1 MKLTLRNLYAVL
13 LLFGIHQAHSQQVH
27 QRWEVGA
34 GLGLSGYL
42 GDLNKSDFFSQ
53 EPKGSGG
60 VFGRYHFN
68 RSWALRG
75 ALTFG
80 TLSGNDA
87 NFEDRKVRGFSTRSP
102 LTDLSAIA
110 EYDILGRQR
119 FKYDSTAFQVRFK
132 RRLSPY
138 LFTGVGLGF
147 TNPKPNF
154 TGTATTPDIYRQ
166 GAIADQAANYSKS
179 NFVIPFGIGV
189 RYDLAEHWVLGAEAG
204 FRLAFSD
211 YLDGIS
217 KGANPSRDDRY
228 KLSTVSIAYRFDK
241 KDTDRDGI
249 PDEKDACPTQPGS
262 VKMNGC
268 PDRDNDGI
276 ADKDDDC
283 PDTFG
288 LAAYK
293 GCPDTDGDGIRDK
306 DDACPDVAGLVAL
319 QGCPDRDKDGI
330 ADKDD
335 ACPDVAGLAKF
346 KGCPD
351 TDKDG
356 IEDKED
362 ECPTVAGKAELKG
375 CPDADGDGIADKDDA
390 CPDVAGKSELKGC
403 PDTDGD
409 GIADKDDACPTVA
422 GVAAF
427 GGCPDTDG
435 DGVEDAKD
443 RCPDVAGKAEF
454 EGCPDAKTLK
464 AIIKAEEKKA
474 KLEAELAK
482 KQKGTVDPTKVVVD
496 FKVEPVLFESNSAV
510 IQPQYQT
517 VLDEVANTMAKNPT
531 YKLQLSGH
539 ADSKGAQVHNQQLSE
554 KRAQA
559 CFEYLRTKGV
569 DATRIIFRGFGES
582 LPAASNASEDG
593 RQQNRRVEVK
603 AFRQ

>member
-1 MKLTLRNLYAVL
+1 MKILLRSFCIVFL
-13 LLFGIHQAHSQQVH
+13 LLGINTAYSQQVH
-27 QRWEVGA
+27 QRWEVGG

-42 GDLNKSDFFSQ
+42 GDLNKSDFFSK

-87 NFEDRKVRGFSTRSP
+87 NFDDRKVRGFTTRSP
-102 LTDLSAIA
+102 LTDLSAIV
-110 EYDILGRQR
+110 EYDFLGKQR
-119 FKYDSTAFQVRFK
+119 FKYDATAFQVRFK
-132 RRLSPY
+132 RKLSPY
-138 LFTGVGLGF
+138 LFTGAGVGF

-154 TGTATTPDIYRQ
+154 TGTASTPAIYRQ
-166 GAIADQAANYSKS
+166 GAVVDQAANYSKS
-179 NFVIPFGIGV
+179 NFVIPFGVGV

-211 YLDGIS
+211 YLDGVS
-217 KGANPSRDDRY
+217 QGANPGRDDRY

-249 PDEKDACPTQPGS
+249 PDEKDACPKEPGS

-268 PDRDNDGI
+268 PDKDNDGV

-283 PDTFG
+283 PETFG
-288 LAAYK
+288 LASLK

-306 DDACPDVAGLVAL
+306 DDTCPDEAGLVAL

-335 ACPDVAGLAKF
+335 VCPDIAGLPTL

-356 IEDKED
+356 IADKDDTCPDVAGLAQFGGCPDTDGDGITDKED
-362 ECPTVAGKAELKG
+362 VCPTVAGKL
-375 CPDADGDGIADKDDA
+375 D
-390 CPDVAGKSELKGC
+390 LKGC

-409 GIADKDDACPTVA
+409 GIADKDDACPAVA
-422 GVAAF
+422 GVAMFA
-427 GGCPDTDG
+427 GCPDTDA
-435 DGVEDAKD
+435 DSVEDAKD
-443 RCPDVAGKAEF
+443 RCPMVAGKPEF

-464 AIIKAEEKKA
+464 AIIKVEEKKA
-474 KLEAELAK
+474 REEAELAK
-482 KQKGTVDPTKVVVD
+482 KLQLDAKKAVLD
-496 FKVEPVLFESNSAV
+496 FKVESVLFESNSAV
-510 IQPQYQT
+510 IQLQYQS
-517 VLDEVANTMAKNPT
+517 VLDEVANVMAKNPD
-531 YKLQLSGH
+531 YKLQLLGH
-539 ADSKGAQVHNQQLSE
+539 TDSKGTKEHNQKLSE
-554 KRAQA
+554 ERAKA
-559 CFEYLRTKGV
+559 CLEYLQSRGV
-569 DATRIIFRGFGES
+569 TTSRISLRGFGDI
-582 LPAASNASEDG
+582 LPAADNQTEAG
-593 RQQNRRVEVK
+593 RQRNRRVEVK